1 MQLKPNLF
9 VAAVALA
16 LPAAA
21 AAQMSGQGYGQQ
33 SSQSQPS
40 SAQGMSQDSPT
51 TAGTT
56 TGLTRSA
63 NEQADAGQVKQA
75 TAADIKAGAEVYDPK
90 GGTVGKVE
98 SVAADGVVVSTG
110 TVKAKI
116 PASSLGKSDK
126 GLVIAMTK
134 AEFEAAAKKSKS

>member
-1 MQLKPNLF
+1 MQLKLNLF
-9 VAAVALA
+9 VAAVAIG

-21 AAQMSGQGYGQQ
+21 AAQMSGQGYGQP
-33 SSQSQPS
+33 SSQPS
-40 SAQGMSQDSPT
+40 GGQEMSQEAPS
-51 TAGTT
+51 TAGST

-63 NEQADAGQVKQA
+63 NDQATAGQVKQA
-75 TAADIKAGAEVYDPK
+75 TSADIKAGAEVYDPK

-110 TVKAKI
+110 SVKAKI

-134 AEFEAAAKKSKS
+134 TEFEAAAKKAPSS

>member
-1 MQLKPNLF
+1 
-9 VAAVALA
+9 
-16 LPAAA
+16 
-21 AAQMSGQGYGQQ
+21 MSQQPQ
-33 SSQSQPS
+33 SS
-40 SAQGMSQDSPT
+40 
-51 TAGTT
+51 

-63 NEQADAGQVKQA
+63 NDSADAGQVKAA
-75 TAADIKAGAEVYDPK
+75 TAAEIKAGAQVYDPQ

-116 PASSLGKSDK
+116 PASAIGHGDK